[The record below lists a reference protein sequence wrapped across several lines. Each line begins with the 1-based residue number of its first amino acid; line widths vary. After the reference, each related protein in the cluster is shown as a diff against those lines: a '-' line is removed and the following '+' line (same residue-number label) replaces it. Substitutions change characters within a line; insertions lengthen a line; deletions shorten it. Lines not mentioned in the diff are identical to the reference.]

1 MVYALKTADA
11 KFLMTAPGECFN
23 TAIESAKAAGIP
35 KSNLFLLEGG
45 LDGFSTVHDLIQIG
59 KSYGE
64 AGQIPSYKIP
74 AGKKNKDV
82 CGYLS
87 FSSGTTGLP
96 KAVCYSTQK
105 WKSQFSGADNL
116 DRL

>member
-11 KFLMTAPGECFN
+11 KFLMTAPGECFA
-23 TAIESAKAAGIP
+23 TAIESAKASGIP
-35 KSNLFLLEGG
+35 RSNLFMLEGDLEG
-45 LDGFSTVHDLIQIG
+45 YSSVHDLIQIG
-59 KSYGE
+59 KSYGA

-82 CGYLS
+82 CGFLS

-96 KAVCYSTQK
+96 KAVRCLYTKREVLVS
-105 WKSQFSGADNL
+105 SY
-116 DRL
+116 